1 MSPPGRPKGEYR
13 SAKHEGTSLGGL
25 LDANALIA
33 LCWPTHEH
41 HPQMLAWFKQHARQG
56 WATTAFTQ
64 ATFVRIVSQQVFAG
78 RAIAVAEVAE
88 LLLRNTAHPKH
99 VLVPLDFGF
108 AEVMTVCTGGILGH
122 RQITDA
128 WLLTAAVRAN
138 MKLVT
143 FDADIAQLMASPR
156 ERDKHLVPIGRARA

>member
-1 MSPPGRPKGEYR
+1 M
-13 SAKHEGTSLGGL
+13 TQL

-41 HPQMLAWFKQHARQG
+41 HPQMRTWFRQHAKAG

-64 ATFVRIVSQQVFAG
+64 AAFVRIVCQQVFAG

-99 VLVPLDFGF
+99 QLAPMDFGF
-108 AEVMTVCTGGILGH
+108 ADVMEVCTGGILGH

-128 WLLTAAVRAN
+128 WLLTAAVRGK
-138 MKLVT
+138 MRLLT
-143 FDADIAQLMASPR
+143 FDKGITQLLSAPR
-156 ERDKHLVPIGRARA
+156 DREKHVTLLGKGPE